1 MPRARRVLILHP
13 EGFVRDSMRLA
24 IERTDDLSCAGVELD
39 GPLPYADAVLV
50 GFHWLDRRAGIR
62 LRDLRRRFSGA
73 TIVVVARAADHHQ
86 RVAAAD
92 AGVVVL
98 PTVAPLSLVL
108 DALRGEDVM
117 TTDPWGHDA
126 AGPAGRS
133 KLSARELEVLRLV
146 GDGLTS
152 DTVARHLGISN
163 NTCRDHLKKLRAK
176 LDCSTTLQ
184 AVVTAARL
192 GMLPGFA
199 PTELRRD

>member
-1 MPRARRVLILHP
+1 VLILHP
-13 EGFVRDSMRLA
+13 ERFVRDSLLLA
-24 IERTDDLSCAGVELD
+24 IERTDDLSCAGVELVR
-39 GPLPYADAVLV
+39 PLPYADAILV
-50 GFHWLDRRAGIR
+50 GFHWLDRRAGTR
-62 LRDLRRRFSGA
+62 LRDLRSRFSEA
-73 TIVVVARAADHHQ
+73 RIVAVVRAADHHQ
-86 RVAAAD
+86 LAAA
-92 AGVVVL
+92 AELGAVVL
-98 PTVAPLSLVL
+98 PTVAPLSVVL

-117 TTDPWGHDA
+117 AADPWRHYA
-126 AGPAGRS
+126 NRVASEP

-152 DTVARHLGISN
+152 DTVARHLGITN

-199 PTELRRD
+199 PAELRRD